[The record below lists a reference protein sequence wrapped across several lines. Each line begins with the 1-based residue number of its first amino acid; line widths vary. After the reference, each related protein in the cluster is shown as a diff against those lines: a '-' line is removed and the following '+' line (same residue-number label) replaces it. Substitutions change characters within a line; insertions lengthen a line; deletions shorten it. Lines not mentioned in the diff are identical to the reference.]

1 MGWKYRNDAERKAAM
16 KEYQA
21 KYRALRKSGKWVRK
35 TQIHSPRIAAK
46 YKTEPVP
53 VEQVTPQSE
62 PLVVPPKFVRT
73 VLTPEE
79 RKAREK
85 AKNHRYWHDHYSA
98 VRQARRRAAMT
109 PEQRERC
116 ERLAAARD
124 ARKPEGVVRE
134 IIDRLAAENNRT
146 PDEMTLLC
154 VERGAIDFLLKAIA
168 PRMEKPNYNR
178 DRLMRTAIQATRLYL
193 DREAAVL
200 KWKTNVGRPSK
211 RKAAAEV
218 IDVV

>member
-1 MGWKYRNDAERKAAM
+1 MGWKYRNAAERKAAM

-62 PLVVPPKFVRT
+62 PLVVPQQHVRR

-85 AKNHRYWHDHYSA
+85 EKNYRYWHDHYSA
-98 VRQARRRAAMT
+98 VRQARRRAAS
-109 PEQRERC
+109 P
-116 ERLAAARD
+116 
-124 ARKPEGVVRE
+124 
-134 IIDRLAAENNRT
+134 
-146 PDEMTLLC
+146 
-154 VERGAIDFLLKAIA
+154 
-168 PRMEKPNYNR
+168 PR
-178 DRLMRTAIQATRLYL
+178 
-193 DREAAVL
+193 
-200 KWKTNVGRPSK
+200 
-211 RKAAAEV
+211 
-218 IDVV
+218 

>member
-1 MGWKYRNDAERKAAM
+1 MGRKYRNAAERKAAM
-16 KEYQA
+16 KAYQA

-46 YKTEPVP
+46 YKAEPVS
-53 VEQVTPQSE
+53 VGQVTPQTE
-62 PLVVPPKFVRT
+62 PLVVPPKSVRK

-85 AKNHRYWHDHYSA
+85 EKNHRYWHDHYSA

-116 ERLAAARD
+116 DRLAAARD
-124 ARKPEGVVRE
+124 ARRPEGIVRE
-134 IIDRLAAENNRT
+134 IIDRLAAECNRT

-154 VERGAIDFLLKAIA
+154 IERGAIDFLLKAIA
-168 PRMEKPNYNR
+168 PRMEKSNYNR
-178 DRLMRTAIQATRLYL
+178 DRLIRTAIPATRLFL
-193 DREAAVL
+193 DRENAVL
-200 KWKTNVGRPSK
+200 GWRRQKHVRGAKPS
-211 RKAAAEV
+211 EV
-218 IDVV
+218 V

>member
-116 ERLAAARD
+116 ERRELAAQARTT
-124 ARKPEGVVRE
+124 EGVVQE
-134 IIDRLAAENNRT
+134 IVRTFAAERQIPADAMMEQFLAA
-146 PDEMTLLC
+146 
-154 VERGAIDFLLKAIA
+154 GAIDFILRAIA
-168 PRMEKPNYNR
+168 PHMEKRNYNR
-178 DRLMRTAIQATRLYL
+178 DRLMRTAILATRLFL
-193 DREAAVL
+193 DRETAVL
-200 KWKTNVGRPSK
+200 KWKTNVGRPAK